1 MKHAVYGLALAM
13 AIPAAAQDAR
23 VATRDYVENQV
34 IGFAARQGF
43 QSTIAFGDGER
54 IENIALGDSAA
65 WQVTPNRRANLL
77 FVKPMTAKAPVTN
90 MTVVTDRHTYLFELR
105 QSRAVPTYLLRFA
118 YAPEPAPPPVSVPPD
133 AITPPAAAGGL
144 PLHDLNFA
152 WTTQGVRG
160 LWPERV
166 FDDGQSVYL
175 AWRAGQPLPAVL
187 ALAPDGKTE
196 APVNFSVDGP
206 YLVVMGF
213 HSHLILR
220 SGKDMATIDTQRP
233 TTTPPQKADDHG

>member
-1 MKHAVYGLALAM
+1 MKHAAYGLALAL
-13 AIPAAAQDAR
+13 AAPAMAQDAR

-34 IGFAARQGF
+34 VGFAARQGF

-77 FVKPMTAKAPVTN
+77 FVKPMTLKAPVTN

-133 AITPPAAAGGL
+133 AITQPPATASGL
-144 PLHDLNFA
+144 PLHDLNFG
-152 WTTQGVRG
+152 WTMQGVRR

-175 AWRAGQPLPAVL
+175 SWSAGQPLPAVL

-196 APVNFSVDGP
+196 APVNYSVDGQ
-206 YLVVMGF
+206 YLVVLGF
-213 HSHLILR
+213 HNHLILR
-220 SGKDMATIDTQRP
+220 SGKDLATIDTAASG
-233 TTTPPQKADDHG
+233 KANDHG